1 MTGEKTSPSA
11 DVFQRFLTGL
21 LNVLNFVKGQ
31 ISRDSSQVLRCHIR
45 ML

>member
-1 MTGEKTSPSA
+1 MTGEKSSPSA
-11 DVFQRFLTGL
+11 DVFQRLLTGL

-31 ISRDSSQVLRCHIR
+31 NSRDSMQVLRCHIG